1 MSPSRNALDAL
12 RRSEILIASD
22 TAEYQRSSHVQH
34 MYQIES
40 DSPHAEIGEFAPQD
54 ATTNPSLVYAAVT
67 KPGSAYAQLVE
78 DAVR

>member
-1 MSPSRNALDAL
+1 
-12 RRSEILIASD
+12 
-22 TAEYQRSSHVQH
+22 
-34 MYQIES
+34 IES

-78 DAVR
+78 DAVRYAVDSNRDLDLDARAELACDYLVRAF